1 MSAVFNEILRQQQA
15 GARRS
20 QKKKSVGEKG
30 GRKRERERER
40 AVPFL
45 IHFDPV
51 RLFCRR
57 HSKSVGPLSPMNILT
72 ISPSDFAFLSQCCST
87 LGFAFAAVSKLT
99 ISGWKKSLEF
109 ECLPAFFW
117 VTSECRKVLSLV
129 EKKWKKCWE
138 FSILTRPCSS
148 LLRLED
154 ISNVN
159 NLLASCNDI
168 NNGSN
173 ESLSRIEPMNV
184 RLSWFLRKKW
194 TNRGEFILITT
205 WGRIFY
211 TLLCLYPLNGP
222 NKLKCLSLASSVWC
236 NTVSWWKLRRKWGV
250 ANVAPAAVF
259 TTLVT

>member
-30 GRKRERERER
+30 GRKREREREREREEERERERER

-99 ISGWKKSLEF
+99 ISG
-109 ECLPAFFW
+109 
-117 VTSECRKVLSLV
+117 
-129 EKKWKKCWE
+129 
-138 FSILTRPCSS
+138 
-148 LLRLED
+148 
-154 ISNVN
+154 
-159 NLLASCNDI
+159 
-168 NNGSN
+168 
-173 ESLSRIEPMNV
+173 
-184 RLSWFLRKKW
+184 
-194 TNRGEFILITT
+194 
-205 WGRIFY
+205 
-211 TLLCLYPLNGP
+211 
-222 NKLKCLSLASSVWC
+222 
-236 NTVSWWKLRRKWGV
+236 
-250 ANVAPAAVF
+250 
-259 TTLVT
+259 